1 MPYSARRLGVHIM
14 AEIHSAGTAFSS
26 LGCAADR
33 QTIAKLLVVAA
44 IIAVDWL
51 WIAASDFRFDVT
63 SIGKPAAIV
72 VFLMMTA
79 WFYRVRRPIRKFEI
93 LCTETALLLAF
104 SAAAAV
110 LSYLMASLDMPL
122 IDTHLLAVDAAL
134 GFDWIA
140 YVDFVNERPWLGAV
154 SSIVYVTTLA
164 QVALVVVLLGVL
176 GDVDR
181 GRRFVTAVMLGALLC
196 IFISAVLPSAGA
208 LATLRPSAEFT
219 AANQPVVDL
228 DYKQTFFD
236 LRSGAERFISLE
248 SLRGLIAFPSY
259 HCTLSALIVIAFHG
273 MGRWFWPVLLLNTVV
288 ILATPID
295 GGHHLADSLGGVV
308 VALLAWWIA
317 TTFSRRNI
325 RHGRSVPGA
334 IG

>member
-1 MPYSARRLGVHIM
+1 MTEV
-14 AEIHSAGTAFSS
+14 HSAGTAFSS
-26 LGCAADR
+26 IGGATER
-33 QTIAKLLVVAA
+33 QTIAKVFVVAA

-51 WIAASDFRFDVT
+51 WIIATDFRFDIM

-72 VFLMMTA
+72 AFLMMTA

-110 LSYLMASLDMPL
+110 LSYLVASLDMPL
-122 IDTHLLAVDAAL
+122 IDTQLLAVDAAL

-140 YVDFVNERPWLGAV
+140 YVDFVNKRPWLGAV
-154 SSIVYVTTLA
+154 SSAVYVTTLA
-164 QVALVVVLLGVL
+164 QVALVVVLFGVL

-181 GRRFVTAVMLGALLC
+181 ARRFVTAVMLGALLC

-208 LATLRPSAEFT
+208 LATLRPSAEFA

-259 HCTLSALIVIAFHG
+259 HCTLSALIVIAFYG
-273 MGRWFWPVLLLNTVV
+273 MGRWFWPVLLLNTAV

-295 GGHHLADSLGGVV
+295 GGHHLADSLGGVI
-308 VALLAWWIA
+308 VALLAWKTA
-317 TTFSRRNI
+317 TSLSRLGV
-325 RHGRSVPGA
+325 RHGGFVSGTVE
-334 IG
+334 